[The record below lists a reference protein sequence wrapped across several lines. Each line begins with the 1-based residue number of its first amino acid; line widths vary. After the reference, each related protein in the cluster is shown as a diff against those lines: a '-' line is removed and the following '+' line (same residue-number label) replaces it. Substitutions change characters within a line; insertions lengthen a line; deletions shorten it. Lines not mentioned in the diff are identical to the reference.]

1 MALSVS
7 RALAPLSLAMAS
19 GGGRRR
25 ASGDWSALMLDMV
38 EAMLEEDKFRLC
50 PRLWPP
56 VLPRVLARERLPGGL
71 TRSVRI

>member
-1 MALSVS
+1 
-7 RALAPLSLAMAS
+7 
-19 GGGRRR
+19 
-25 ASGDWSALMLDMV
+25 MLDMV